1 MRARGASWAQE
12 RFSGWGIAASTLLHI
27 LISAFV
33 LLLSTAQKL
42 PDQPQQS
49 IEVEFAT
56 LPPEKHEVPS
66 QPSLQQPENVQNAE
80 KLEAPP
86 QTPALPEISRPREE
100 TPAMVKPSHMLSE
113 KLLADPRSRQAR
125 EQLALLAPDERV
137 EQLCNAEAMAQVGAW
152 SKDLKPDRV
161 VAYAMAAPKLS
172 GNSLSADGAALHSKK
187 RWYRLRFKCDLTPDR
202 KKVVAFGFL
211 MGDPIPRKEW
221 GRHSL
226 PSEDKA
232 LD

>member
-86 QTPALPEISRPREE
+86 RRRRFQ
-100 TPAMVKPSHMLSE
+100 K
-113 KLLADPRSRQAR
+113 LADPARKHRQ
-125 EQLALLAPDERV
+125 
-137 EQLCNAEAMAQVGAW
+137 W
-152 SKDLKPDRV
+152 
-161 VAYAMAAPKLS
+161 
-172 GNSLSADGAALHSKK
+172 
-187 RWYRLRFKCDLTPDR
+187 
-202 KKVVAFGFL
+202 
-211 MGDPIPRKEW
+211 
-221 GRHSL
+221 
-226 PSEDKA
+226 
-232 LD
+232 